1 MIQDLA
7 NKVSNCK
14 CNSINYSYIL
24 DKKKICL
31 CHLDAYPIYAQ
42 KADATLLII
51 HVKNIDI
58 YFCLFDEIVF
68 LLFLLS
74 CLGKKFL
81 YKMSTSKLNISI
93 SIPYCHL
100 FLHPFSFSTQNI
112 KWKCNT
118 TLKGKVCMRKVNKI
132 HIIYHTT

>member
-14 CNSINYSYIL
+14 CNSINYSYIFG
-24 DKKKICL
+24 KKNCL

-51 HVKNIDI
+51 HIKNIDI
-58 YFCLFDEIVF
+58 YFCLFDEIIF

-74 CLGKKFL
+74 CFGKKFL
-81 YKMSTSKLNISI
+81 YTKCQLQNLTYQFQYLIAIFSCICS
-93 SIPYCHL
+93 L
-100 FLHPFSFSTQNI
+100 FLHKTSNENAIQ
-112 KWKCNT
+112 
-118 TLKGKVCMRKVNKI
+118 
-132 HIIYHTT
+132 H

>member
-14 CNSINYSYIL
+14 CNSINYSYIFG
-24 DKKKICL
+24 KKNCL

-51 HVKNIDI
+51 HIKNIDI
-58 YFCLFDEIVF
+58 YFCLFDEIIF

-74 CLGKKFL
+74 CFGKKFL
-81 YKMSTSKLNISI
+81 YTKCQLNISI

-100 FLHPFSFSTQNI
+100 FLHLFSFSTQNI